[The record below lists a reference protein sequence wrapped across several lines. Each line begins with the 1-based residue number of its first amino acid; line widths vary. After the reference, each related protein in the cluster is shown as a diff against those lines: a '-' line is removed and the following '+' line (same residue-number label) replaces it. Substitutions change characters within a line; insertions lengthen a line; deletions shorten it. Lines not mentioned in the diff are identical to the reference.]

1 MSNTI
6 HMQARLGKEPELR
19 DVGDTTV
26 CRLRVVESER
36 YKNKAGEMVEQAN
49 WWDADIWGARGQAV
63 AKHFKKGDGIV
74 IRGSIRQR
82 EHENEEGNK
91 RTFHTIRVDD
101 WEFPMSRKGDGDSSG
116 GSNDYQPQGSSDDVS
131 F

>member
-19 DVGDTTV
+19 DVGETKV
-26 CRLRVVESER
+26 CRLWLAESES
-36 YKNKAGEMVEQAN
+36 YKNKAGEKVEHTN
-49 WWDADIWGARGQAV
+49 WWSAEVWGRRGEVV
-63 AKHFKKGDGIV
+63 AEYFKKGDGIV
-74 IRGSIRQR
+74 LRGSLRIT
-82 EHENEEGNK
+82 EKDEK
-91 RTFHTIRVDD
+91 KYYSIRVDD